1 MNEQALKKIAD
12 LTKKINQHEKTISQ
26 LVEIIALTNRRLTEL
41 AKSQSLDKEEV
52 PHNRIIS
59 PSQLPHLI
67 LESCFLFA
75 LLKEQPIL
83 GLLFSFFQLSY

>member
-59 PSQLPHLI
+59 PS
-67 LESCFLFA
+67 
-75 LLKEQPIL
+75 
-83 GLLFSFFQLSY
+83 

>member
-1 MNEQALKKIAD
+1 MNEQALKKIDD
-12 LTKKINQHEKTISQ
+12 LTKKINQHEKAISQ

-59 PSQLPHLI
+59 PS
-67 LESCFLFA
+67 
-75 LLKEQPIL
+75 
-83 GLLFSFFQLSY
+83 